1 MALLDI
7 ESKILEDAKVEA
19 EAIINEA
26 KTVLTDELVKAQA
39 GYEQELVQIREQIE
53 QNAKLSRE
61 QFQQSLSLDKE
72 KQILVQKRKW
82 LSKVQKDIITDILAS
97 NELLTRYYQNILKE
111 VWLASSLEKPNS
123 IQIASK
129 HQAIIEVLMRQLN
142 INSKL
147 IPNPNWEPGQIEFS
161 FANSKIDPSLKPAVL
176 ESLLKVEAKLEEA
189 LFPHK
194 ELTASNV

>member
-7 ESKILEDAKVEA
+7 EAKILADAKVEA

-72 KQILVQKRKW
+72 KQILVHKRKW
-82 LSKVQKDIITDILAS
+82 LAKVQQEIITDILAN
-97 NELLTRYYQNILKE
+97 NELLTRYYQNILKQ
-111 VWLASSLEKPNS
+111 VWVSSTNEKPAS
-123 IQIASK
+123 ITISSK
-129 HQAIIEVLMRQLN
+129 HQPIIEALVRQLS

-147 IPNPNWEPGQIEFS
+147 ISNPSWEPGQIEFS
-161 FANSKIDPSLKPAVL
+161 FANSKIDASLKPAVL
-176 ESLLKVEAKLEEA
+176 ESLLKIESKLEEA
-189 LFPHK
+189 LFPNK
-194 ELTASNV
+194 EETASNV